1 MNDYC
6 HLVLAEK
13 QELLWRIKVEDRMAL
28 AIKMHNGEF
37 LERQKHQNKDKLFQI

>member
-1 MNDYC
+1 MDDYC

-13 QELLWRIKVEDRMAL
+13 QELLWRIKVEGRVAM

-37 LERQKHQNKDKLFQI
+37 LEREKRQNKNKLFKI